1 MVKKQELDWKFK
13 ILKLTRVTRVTAG
26 GKRFKIQATVVVGNE
41 KGKVGIG
48 IDKGDDVAQAV
59 EKARN
64 KALKNVIE
72 VPIVNGTIPHE
83 VEGKYS
89 AARVIIKPAKKG
101 HGLVAGG
108 VVRAV
113 LSLAGIENVVSKILG
128 HTKNPLTNGLAAFE
142 ALKKIK
148 KHK

>member
-1 MVKKQELDWKFK
+1 MAKKQENEWKFK

-59 EKARN
+59 EKAKN
-64 KALKNVIE
+64 KALKNLID
-72 VPIVNGTIPHE
+72 VPIINGTIPHE
-83 VEGKYS
+83 VTGKYS
-89 AARVIIKPAKKG
+89 AAKVIIKPAKLG

-108 VVRAV
+108 AVRNV
-113 LSLAGIENVVSKILG
+113 LALAGIHNVVSKILG

-142 ALKKIK
+142 ALKKLK
-148 KHK
+148 KYK